1 MGSFVQPA
9 RLFVFSSTA
18 DKGWGDVLPHTA
30 VVSIV
35 SIPDTIPE
43 HAEAPP
49 ADAAALLA
57 PLELSPKGSMGLG
70 VGLSPRVALGLDSV
84 GSGGLPMQRSGSLQR
99 SLVRVPSK
107 PRG

>member
-9 RLFVFSSTA
+9 GLFVFSIQA

-30 VVSIV
+30 VI
-35 SIPDTIPE
+35 SIPETIPE
-43 HAEAPP
+43 HAEAP
-49 ADAAALLA
+49 ASDAAALLV
-57 PLELSPKGSMGLG
+57 PLE
-70 VGLSPRVALGLDSV
+70 ALGSR
-84 GSGGLPMQRSGSLQR
+84 GSLGLESAGTGGLQMQRSGSLQR